1 MALEQRGFT
10 FSVDVSAF
18 MHQSQLSPPSS
29 AHRNRRFSP
38 TGSNGSGNN
47 YSPHQT
53 PPSTPPAAD
62 VFELQARTFARLKK
76 NGISPSVDRTIRLFS
91 CAGRKEE
98 SRENITKLKDDLIQC
113 LMSTCPVPASMLLE
127 KQKGDD
133 QTPDNSTRFLSLTLT
148 DTDPI
153 SLFVESRFLN
163 SEADAESSPAHTL
176 NGLSTSI
183 LGSRDNDDILIPIS
197 LDLTSL
203 PLEATGI
210 VCGVAG
216 QLANDSGAFPSETAV
231 EISFLSTAKAGTVL
245 VRGKDLD
252 RAVCALERGFK
263 AGEEDDEGNEAD
275 VE

>member
-29 AHRNRRFSP
+29 SHRNRRFSP
-38 TGSNGSGNN
+38 TDSNGSGNN

-76 NGISPSVDRTIRLFS
+76 NSISPSVDRTIRLFS

-98 SRENITKLKDDLIQC
+98 THENITKLKDDLVQC
-113 LMSTCPVPASMLLE
+113 LMSTCPISTSTLQ
-127 KQKGDD
+127 KQEEDNGR
-133 QTPDNSTRFLSLTLT
+133 PDNSTRFLSLTLT

-153 SLFVESRFLN
+153 SLFIESRFLS
-163 SEADAESSPAHTL
+163 SEANAQISPPHTL
-176 NGLSTSI
+176 HGLSTSI
-183 LGSRDNDDILIPIS
+183 LGSRDTEDILIPIS
-197 LDLTSL
+197 LNLTSL

-245 VRGKDLD
+245 VRGKDLN
-252 RAVCALERGFK
+252 RAVDALERGFRT
-263 AGEEDDEGNEAD
+263 GEDDEGNEAD
-275 VE
+275 VD